1 MRTLL
6 ALSLLAL
13 LFNPGQNPLP
23 PQEGSPVTVIELKW
37 SKTRQPAQKL
47 DPAGTGPAAAMTS
60 ADKNFERNRRANDPP
75 WAIDPHTQTVD
86 GRAAAIEKSVQES
99 RAPQSKPVDGFEY
112 RVKVQNASNKI
123 IDILFWEYQ
132 FINSADQSNM
142 SRRQFICGAGIK
154 PDKQKELLAFSLSGP
169 SEVVTVGSLTQKSDN
184 PLQQRGV
191 INRVEYTDGST
202 WQRKDWKANEIKQ
215 GYIRALATAWGAEMC
230 RSL

>member
-112 RVKVQNASNKI
+112 RVKVRNASNKI

-169 SEVVTVGSLTQKSDN
+169 SDVVTVGSLTQKSDN
-184 PLQQRGV
+184 PLQQRVV

-202 WQRKDWKANEIKQ
+202 WQRKDWKANEVKQ
-215 GYIRALATAWGAEMC
+215 GYIRALATPWGSEMC

>member
-6 ALSLLAL
+6 VLSLLAL
-13 LFNPGQNPLP
+13 LFNPGQNPPP

-75 WAIDPHTQTVD
+75 WVIDPHTQTVD

-99 RAPQSKPVDGFEY
+99 RTPQSKPVNGFEY

-132 FINSADQSNM
+132 FINSADPVNM
-142 SRRQFICGAGIK
+142 SRRQFICGVAIK

-169 SEVVTVGSLTQKSDN
+169 SDVVTVGSLTQKSDN
-184 PLQQRGV
+184 PPQQRVV

-215 GYIRALATAWGAEMC
+215 GYIRALATPWGAEIC